1 MLVHNVFFFLRK
13 DLDGDQI
20 TRFRLGLESLK
31 AIHTAEAVYIGSP
44 AEVAERPVLDKSY
57 DFCLTVIF
65 KDITSHDAYQADP
78 IHQNFIGTFKDSW
91 KKVKVFDAD

>member
-13 DLDGDQI
+13 DLSEDQV
-20 TRFRLGLESLK
+20 TEFRAGLESLK
-31 AIHTAEAVYIGSP
+31 QIQIAESVYIGTP

-65 KDITSHDAYQADP
+65 KDIACHDAYQADP
-78 IHQNFIGTFKDSW
+78 VHQNFIGSFKELW
-91 KKVKVFDAD
+91 EKVKVYDAD